1 MHHNTENY
9 FQISYEIFIRT
20 VIDRNGTIFF
30 IIFGIKFHNYLF
42 IYLVEQIL
50 SLYVMSCTSS
60 ESALWLTLYQ
70 GTHCLKH
77 AQYLEFKWQQQD
89 SNPQLLTTTYNHNPN
104 WPNDWASLWVLT
116 CSTHLTVCHY
126 HVTYTFQSESTLCS
140 CLNVKELLTQNRH
153 DIWSLSDSRV
163 QINVNKLNRKKIAS
177 LKDCYRW
184 ETLNL

>member
-20 VIDRNGTIFF
+20 VVDRNGTIFF

-70 GTHCLKH
+70 GTHCLKQ
-77 AQYLEFKWQQQD
+77 AQYLEFNDCNRILINSNKLVCKWIL
-89 SNPQLLTTTYNHNPN
+89 SHLAKLA
-104 WPNDWASLWVLT
+104 WNDWVFISWLSGCGFES
-116 CSTHLTVCHY
+116 CSSHFYFYTSTSVCPEI
-126 HVTYTFQSESTLCS
+126 SGEW
-140 CLNVKELLTQNRH
+140 K
-153 DIWSLSDSRV
+153 LS
-163 QINVNKLNRKKIAS
+163 NLHKII
-177 LKDCYRW
+177 
-184 ETLNL
+184 